1 MDGLI
6 RPFFVTSIFTVK
18 ILVIWNLNE
27 TKKIYSPRRI
37 FCEKCLISLFF
48 QNNSGIQYG
57 RYSIGSRILK
67 DMVEKSGRF
76 R

>member
-6 RPFFVTSIFTVK
+6 RPFFCNQYFYGK
-18 ILVIWNLNE
+18 ILVIRNLNE
-27 TKKIYSPRRI
+27 TKKIYSPRKI

-76 R
+76 K